1 MQRATGADTEWL
13 VGTPRRDYALSLCV
27 GSSLAS
33 LRRRQLGSKSGIEQV
48 LGNSNGSAGGGGR
61 MGSLQR
67 VGDRHARV
75 PVLSGR
81 VTAAVVA
88 AGVLGGCSATADQP
102 MTHSAVAGTWP
113 TPLGLID
120 QGVRDEQR
128 VLVVRTLL
136 PGKDACDDQ

>member
-1 MQRATGADTEWL
+1 M
-13 VGTPRRDYALSLCV
+13 
-27 GSSLAS
+27 
-33 LRRRQLGSKSGIEQV
+33 
-48 LGNSNGSAGGGGR
+48 GG
-61 MGSLQR
+61 LKR
-67 VGDRHARV
+67 VAARHARV
-75 PVLSGR
+75 R
-81 VTAAVVA
+81 VRRGGGTAAVVA

>member
-1 MQRATGADTEWL
+1 
-13 VGTPRRDYALSLCV
+13 
-27 GSSLAS
+27 
-33 LRRRQLGSKSGIEQV
+33 
-48 LGNSNGSAGGGGR
+48 

-88 AGVLGGCSATADQP
+88 ATADQP